1 MAIVAVMGVLL
12 VVSFALGVMAQAR
25 SGMTPLAVA
34 QDPRFQIASALQ
46 QSNLPM
52 LYLDVEFND
61 VQRLKAD
68 RQSAQATGVHLA
80 RPNEA
85 VTATVRLGNDNIK
98 AQIQLPAGQYDSDVW
113 AFRIATQ
120 DERGVLGLH
129 HLMLYEAASRRA
141 LSQWGLSE
149 SLRREGILSAPIQ
162 PVQVTLNG
170 DALGVY
176 GVWPAPDEMVVQ
188 NRLSSGLVY
197 LDQTLY
203 WQDLLRQRGSSP
215 MPISINLSDCQV
227 ASVTAVGAARFAQ
240 QTEVT
245 MSRLRDLQTGARKPS
260 DVLDVEQ
267 TGTLLAL
274 SSLWQGTPLNDWSR
288 LMFYLDSS
296 TDRLRPAAA
305 ANLISTPSEGAL
317 RWPACFDDPV
327 LQAAYVRAIER
338 ISQPDYGDKLRAAL
352 GNFDQMQ
359 LAYSARGGK
368 PELTWDELAARQT
381 RLARWLEPTQT
392 VLASWRGSVSP
403 TASLTPSS
411 TLSVSLSNLQRVPVE
426 VLGFDVGKST
436 FLPIDPAWIQDGADL
451 IVSGSK
457 GSVVLRAADE
467 GRLRSLRLSVPY
479 TAVFAAARA
488 YDETVDMQVVTR
500 MWGLARRQSAPMRQV
515 SGE

>member
-1 MAIVAVMGVLL
+1 MVAVMGVLL
-12 VVSFALGVMAQAR
+12 VLSFALGALAQAQ
-25 SGMTPLAVA
+25 GWMTPLAVA
-34 QDPRFQIASALQ
+34 ENPRFQIDSTLQ
-46 QSNLPM
+46 QSNLPL
-52 LYLDVEFND
+52 LYLDIEFND
-61 VQRLKAD
+61 AQRLKVD
-68 RQSAQATGVHLA
+68 RQSAQGAGVHIA
-80 RPNEA
+80 HPNEA

-98 AQIQLPAGQYDSDVW
+98 AQIQLPAGQYNSDAW
-113 AFRIATQ
+113 AFEITAQ

-129 HLMLYEAASRRA
+129 HLILDEAASRRA

-149 SLRREGILSAPIQ
+149 SLRREGILSAPVQ
-162 PVQVTLNG
+162 PVQVILNG

-176 GVWPAPDEMVVQ
+176 GAWPAPDEVVAQ
-188 NRLSSGLVY
+188 NRLSSGLIY

-203 WQDLLRQRGSSP
+203 WQDLLRQRGSGP
-215 MPISINLSDCQV
+215 VPTSINLSDCQV
-227 ASVTAVGAARFAQ
+227 ATVTAVGAAGKAA
-240 QTEVT
+240 

-267 TGTLLAL
+267 MGTLLAL
-274 SSLWQGTPLNDWSR
+274 SSLWQGAPLDDWSR

-305 ANLISTPSEGAL
+305 ANLISTPGESAL

-359 LAYSARGGK
+359 LAFSARDGK
-368 PELTWDELAARQT
+368 PELTWDELAARQK

-392 VLASWRGSVSP
+392 VLASWVLPP

-451 IVSGSK
+451 IVSSSEG
-457 GSVVLRAADE
+457 GVVLRAADE
-467 GRLRSLRLSVPY
+467 GRLRSLRLNVPY
-479 TAVFAAARA
+479 AAVFAAARA
-488 YDETVDMQVVTR
+488 ASRDETVEMQVVTR
-500 MWGLARRQSAPMRQV
+500 VWGLARRQSAPMQQV
-515 SGE
+515 GGQ

>member
-1 MAIVAVMGVLL
+1 MAIVALMGVLL
-12 VVSFALGVMAQAR
+12 VLSFALGALAQAQ
-25 SGMTPLAVA
+25 GWMTPLAVA
-34 QDPRFQIASALQ
+34 ENPRFQIDSTLQ
-46 QSNLPM
+46 QSNLPL

-61 VQRLKAD
+61 AQRLKAD
-68 RQSAQATGVHLA
+68 RQSAQAAGVHIA
-80 RPNEA
+80 HPDEA
-85 VTATVRLGNDNIK
+85 VTATVRLGNDNIQ
-98 AQIQLPAGQYDSDVW
+98 AQIQLPAGQYDSDAW
-113 AFRIATQ
+113 AFEITTQ

-129 HLMLYEAASRRA
+129 HLMLYEAASRRM

-149 SLRREGILSAPIQ
+149 SLRREGILSAPVQ

-176 GVWPAPDEMVVQ
+176 GAWPAPEEVISQ

-203 WQDLLRQRGSSP
+203 WQDLLRQRGSGP
-215 MPISINLSDCQV
+215 TPTSINLSDCQV
-227 ASVTAVGAARFAQ
+227 ATVTAVGAADKAA
-240 QTEVT
+240 
-245 MSRLRDLQTGARKPS
+245 MSRLRDLQTSARKPS

-267 TGTLLAL
+267 MGTLLAL
-274 SSLWQGTPLNDWSR
+274 SSLWQGTPLDDWSR

-305 ANLISTPSEGAL
+305 ANLISTSGEGAL

-359 LAYSARGGK
+359 LAFSARDGK
-368 PELTWDELAARQT
+368 PELTWDELAARQK
-381 RLARWLEPTQT
+381 RMARWLEPTQT
-392 VLASWRGSVSP
+392 VLASWRGSVPP

-436 FLPIDPAWIQDGADL
+436 FLPIDPAWIQGGADL
-451 IVSGSK
+451 IVSSSK

-467 GRLRSLRLSVPY
+467 GRLRSLQLNVPY
-479 TAVFAAARA
+479 TAIFAAARA

-500 MWGLARRQSAPMRQV
+500 VWGLARRQSAPMQPV